1 MHDKSE
7 ELSLITSERDKLFS
21 EVVQKESRIQDLL
34 EEIGKTKN
42 DLAAT
47 QLNYKSTDQ
56 EFQDFKNHRIEFEQ
70 KYKMVLEEN
79 ERMNQE
85 IGNLSKQAQKL
96 GLSLDAFNTEVG
108 TRYPLGKQSL
118 VFWGLASVYISHR
131 MLCFSH
137 FLFLTLKLSPKSE
150 ELQQN
155 TTESQKRLNELEDL
169 KEQLESRDLRLQTV
183 EKEKTLIAEQLQ
195 QTLVE
200 VRTLIQEKKDL
211 KQLQKSL
218 QIERDQLKSD
228 IQDTV
233 NMVRL

>member
-1 MHDKSE
+1 M
-7 ELSLITSERDKLFS
+7 
-21 EVVQKESRIQDLL
+21 
-34 EEIGKTKN
+34 
-42 DLAAT
+42 
-47 QLNYKSTDQ
+47 
-56 EFQDFKNHRIEFEQ
+56 
-70 KYKMVLEEN
+70 
-79 ERMNQE
+79 
-85 IGNLSKQAQKL
+85 
-96 GLSLDAFNTEVG
+96 DAFNTEVG
-108 TRYPLGKQSL
+108 SRYPLGKQSL